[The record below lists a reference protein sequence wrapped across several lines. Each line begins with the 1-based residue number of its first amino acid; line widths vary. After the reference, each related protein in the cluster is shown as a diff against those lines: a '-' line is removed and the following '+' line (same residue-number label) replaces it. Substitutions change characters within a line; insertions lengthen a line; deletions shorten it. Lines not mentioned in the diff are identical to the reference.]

1 MAVKVI
7 YVSEVIKQKL
17 STGKTMKELLDKVNK
32 QLKLSKEIELDFTG
46 TTISENIT
54 IDDNFKKLLVDD
66 KYKNVK
72 LKFYNESQI
81 VKMSQLLI
89 KLAGGDVNKI
99 KNNAPVVTVAYQ
111 TTDEVYSASK
121 KSNRIKDKFMREA
134 MVCDDKNKCVIL
146 YYHKTPN
153 GTMVM
158 NDMNTKDVVIAMR
171 DALTTKLTETGY
183 TKAVVDFADMQL
195 FTNRSEVIAAAMC
208 NLFSSMASK
217 GYEMEFKLEKEE
229 DRRLLEMMHE
239 IPSMSTD
246 SDEILDKIDTNLQI
260 GSVGLLSEYVQKDNK
275 IDKFGHYGNGQV
287 ATRQP
292 ALYMGRNGMMLKF
305 RVFDTHTFMRRID
318 WIIKQKEQLE
328 QGITTLTQNQGY
340 NFKFKDIEIDL
351 ESIGICKFCNGSR
364 YYFSLAIQTKEDE
377 FLETHYLK
385 EDGTYDTVK
394 VILPKMIEM
403 VLKENNQKYNL
414 EMLLLCIEETE
425 KNLEEKNIKIEDLSL
440 YNLNA
445 I

>member
-7 YVSEVIKQKL
+7 YVSEIIKQKL
-17 STGKTMKELLDKVNK
+17 STGKTMKDLLDKVNK
-32 QLKLSKEIELDFTG
+32 QLKLTKEIELDFTG
-46 TTISENIT
+46 VSISESIT

-66 KYKNVK
+66 KYRNVT

-81 VKMSQLLI
+81 VKMSHLLI
-89 KLAGGDVNKI
+89 KLANGDINKV
-99 KNNAPVVTVAYQ
+99 KNSSPVVTVAYQ

-121 KSNRIKDKFMREA
+121 KSNRIKEKFLREA
-134 MVCDDKNKCVIL
+134 MIVDNAKNCIVL
-146 YYHKTPN
+146 YYHKTPS
-153 GTMVM
+153 GQMIM

-171 DALTTKLTETGY
+171 DALTTKLVETGY
-183 TKAVVDFADMQL
+183 TKALVDFADMQL
-195 FTNRSEVIAAAMC
+195 FTNRSEIIAAAMC

-246 SDEILDKIDTNLQI
+246 ETEILEKIDTNLQI
-260 GSVGLLSEYVQKDNK
+260 GSIGLLSEYVQKDNK

-292 ALYMGRNGMMLKF
+292 AIYLGRKGSMLKF
-305 RVFDTHTFMRRID
+305 RVYDTHTFMRRLD
-318 WIIKQKEQLE
+318 WIVKQKEQLE

-340 NFKFKDIEIDL
+340 TFKFKDVDIDL
-351 ESIGICKFCNGSR
+351 ESIGICKFCNGSKC
-364 YYFSLAIQTKEDE
+364 YFSLAIQTKEDE
-377 FLETHYLK
+377 FIETTYLK
-385 EDGTYDTVK
+385 DDGTYGKVK
-394 VILPKMIEM
+394 ATLPKFIEM
-403 VLKENNQKYNL
+403 VLNENAQKYNL
-414 EMLLLCIEETE
+414 DMLLLCIDETE
-425 KNLEEKNIKIEDLSL
+425 KNLNAKNIKIEDLSK